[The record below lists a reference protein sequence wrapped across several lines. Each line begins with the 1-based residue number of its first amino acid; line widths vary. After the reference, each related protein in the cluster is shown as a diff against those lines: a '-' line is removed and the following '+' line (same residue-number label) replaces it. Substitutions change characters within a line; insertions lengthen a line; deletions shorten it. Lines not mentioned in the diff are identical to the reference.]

1 MAGLRALIRGLTQV
15 LRLTT
20 TQFGCTFLYVWPAV
34 LVSHVA
40 FTAHGDPGKMA
51 TPLYGRRSIVRRTAT
66 IGGRIALVALVM
78 IVGAACG
85 RTSAPKQC
93 LQFSSDLMPDLAGG
107 LVRKDFRIANAW
119 AVKSDQM
126 IDSSGVKFPAYF
138 LSADIVAPSG
148 EAVVGTWVTTEI
160 TKPGLIYSVSPLA
173 QKYTTWAKA
182 GDASTAGINMDS
194 PGAKESAACV
204 LNNRPASPQTGV
216 TPKTTTP

>member
-1 MAGLRALIRGLTQV
+1 MTRV
-15 LRLTT
+15 
-20 TQFGCTFLYVWPAV
+20 
-34 LVSHVA
+34 
-40 FTAHGDPGKMA
+40 
-51 TPLYGRRSIVRRTAT
+51 
-66 IGGRIALVALVM
+66 RIALVGLATIL
-78 IVGAACG
+78 
-85 RTSAPKQC
+85 SASCSKAPASLPC
-93 LQFSSDLMPDLAGG
+93 LQFSADLMPDLAGG
-107 LVRKDFRIANAW
+107 LIRKDFRIANAW

-182 GDASTAGINMDS
+182 GDASTAGITIDS

-204 LNNRPASPQTGV
+204 LSNRPASPQAGV
-216 TPKTTTP
+216 TPKPTTP